1 MNRIDHKDSEMD
13 TAKKK
18 TASKKTT
25 RKKTTVKKTTAKKTT
40 AKKTPAKK
48 ATTRKTTARKT
59 TARKT
64 SAKKAAVKKASAGSA
79 AVAQSQSAQE
89 VAGAAGEK
97 DLQALAMDIDRQ
109 MKILAEMN
117 TRVII
122 AKDQLADFQEIISEK
137 IKAFQT
143 RSDGEGSTGQKDVLA
158 TLRQKKDE
166 AARMF
171 KDSKALHE
179 TYETLAK
186 HFEKGRV
193 TAAKEMKKAETAFL
207 EKFHVVEAKLVKKAE
222 EIKKNLKS

>member
-1 MNRIDHKDSEMD
+1 MD

-18 TASKKTT
+18 TAKKKATG
-25 RKKTTVKKTTAKKTT
+25 KKTTVRKTAARKTT

-48 ATTRKTTARKT
+48 AAG
-59 TARKT
+59 
-64 SAKKAAVKKASAGSA
+64 KKVTAGSA
-79 AVAQSQSAQE
+79 AVVQSPPGKK
-89 VAGAAGEK
+89 VTAAASEK
-97 DLQALAMDIDRQ
+97 DLQALAADIDRQ

-122 AKDQLADFQEIISEK
+122 AKDQLADFQEMISEK
-137 IKAFQT
+137 IKTFQT
-143 RSDGEGSTGQKDVLA
+143 RSDGDGSTGQKDVLA

-171 KDSKALHE
+171 KDSRALHE

-193 TAAKEMKKAETAFL
+193 TAAKEMKKAEAAFL
-207 EKFHVVEAKLVKKAE
+207 EKFHVVEAKLAKKAE
-222 EIKKNLKS
+222 EIKKNLKN

>member
-1 MNRIDHKDSEMD
+1 MD
-13 TAKKK
+13 

-25 RKKTTVKKTTAKKTT
+25 KKKAAAKKSAGKKTAVKKTAVRKTT
-40 AKKTPAKK
+40 SK
-48 ATTRKTTARKT
+48 KTTARKT
-59 TARKT
+59 A
-64 SAKKAAVKKASAGSA
+64 AKKASVKKTTGGVVAKQTQAGSA
-79 AVAQSQSAQE
+79 S
-89 VAGAAGEK
+89 EK

-137 IKAFQT
+137 IKTFQT
-143 RSDGEGSTGQKDVLA
+143 RTDGEGLTGQKDVLA

-193 TAAKEMKKAETAFL
+193 TAAKEMKKAEAAFL
-207 EKFHVVEAKLVKKAE
+207 EKFHVIEARLVKKAE
-222 EIKKNLKS
+222 EIKKNLKN